1 MATAIT
7 TTNAMIKIINMIN
20 RVIQLDLSLSSFAG
34 GVFVSLSASAIV
46 GLPKLGMM
54 TNWYD
59 DNRYDDKLL
68 EYPELKDVGVSFIA
82 VDRSFSVVTI
92 NCVLVVL
99 ICDLVVVS

>member
-46 GLPKLGMM
+46 GLPKLV
-54 TNWYD
+54 
-59 DNRYDDKLL
+59 NRYDDKLL
-68 EYPELKDVGVSFIA
+68 EYPELKEVGVSFIA

-99 ICDLVVVS
+99 ICGLVVVS